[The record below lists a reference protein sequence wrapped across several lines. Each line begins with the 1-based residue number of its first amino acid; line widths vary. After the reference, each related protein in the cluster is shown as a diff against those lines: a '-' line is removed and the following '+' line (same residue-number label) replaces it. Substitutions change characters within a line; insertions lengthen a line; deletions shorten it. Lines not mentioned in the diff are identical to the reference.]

1 MGGNLFFF
9 FFAFPKSVYITFNEA
24 NFLLLII
31 AATTTTIIIIKHQT
45 STIPLQKKKSTI
57 FLIFTFFGH
66 YLALRSFIFQTNKQT
81 NHTTIHVP
89 QNLHLPNGITI
100 NKDSW
105 ERHTETTTTP
115 TYFSTNGVES
125 NDARKKKRKERKSRE
140 FSSP

>member
-66 YLALRSFIFQTNKQT
+66 YLALRSYIPNKQT
-81 NHTTIHVP
+81 NKPYYHTCATKSSSSKWDNNQQRQLRKTYRDHDHTNIFF
-89 QNLHLPNGITI
+89 
-100 NKDSW
+100 NK
-105 ERHTETTTTP
+105 R
-115 TYFSTNGVES
+115 
-125 NDARKKKRKERKSRE
+125 RRI
-140 FSSP
+140 